1 VTDPKYD
8 RFRRLERPRAD
19 GPAGEPRS
27 PGTDTRIEAVEGPD
41 AAAPPADGG
50 GEGPPA
56 SGGDLERFRAPAE
69 RPLELDLP
77 GEDAQPFLRCAS
89 CETDNFRTAARCS
102 SCGADLDTEPQ
113 REFNRRFWAGR
124 KAEAAAEAEVLA
136 ARQSARDAERI
147 DEGALRRQAGESLA
161 REVGAA
167 ERRRLEREGFG
178 PGWTGPDLEDLIV
191 GDGRPATPLAFRLL
205 RSLPPGWAV
214 PVGLASLALPV
225 GLYLVWPLAGLATG
239 AGLVIFCLPPRRR
252 SWFETWFNR

>member
-1 VTDPKYD
+1 MTDPKYD

-19 GPAGEPRS
+19 GPAEQPRS

-41 AAAPPADGG
+41 AAAPAADRG

-56 SGGDLERFRAPAE
+56 SGGDLERFRTPAE

-89 CETDNFRTAARCS
+89 CETDSARTAARCTT
-102 SCGADLDTEPQ
+102 CGADLDTEPQ

-136 ARQSARDAERI
+136 ARQAARDAERV

-178 PGWTGPDLEDLIV
+178 PDWGGGSVLGRL
-191 GDGRPATPLAFRLL
+191 GDGEASSTPWAL
-205 RSLPPGWAV
+205 RWLRTMTPTWALS
-214 PVGLASLALPV
+214 VGLLLLGLPVLLFLLFPPLGVLAGAVTLALF
-225 GLYLVWPLAGLATG
+225 T
-239 AGLVIFCLPPRRR
+239 PPRWRTR
-252 SWFETWFNR
+252 FGNRFGP